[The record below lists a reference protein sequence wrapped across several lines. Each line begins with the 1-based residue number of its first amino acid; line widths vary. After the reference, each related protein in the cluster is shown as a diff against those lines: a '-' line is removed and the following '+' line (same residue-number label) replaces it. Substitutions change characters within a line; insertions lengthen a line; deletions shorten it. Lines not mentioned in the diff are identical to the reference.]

1 MKPIHQKPKYLNQHL
16 LPVKGTNNKLS
27 KAVLLKRF
35 RSSDDCSLPEGT
47 TSPYD
52 VSETN
57 STNIQPASS
66 TVSLDVTKGKE
77 PFRYT
82 NYHVTCETKNKK
94 DSFIQTKPEN
104 DEKCKSTT
112 ITDF

>member
-1 MKPIHQKPKYLNQHL
+1 MRSNA
-16 LPVKGTNNKLS
+16 TKLS

-35 RSSDDCSLPEGT
+35 RSTDDCSMSEGLV
-47 TSPYD
+47 PND
-52 VSETN
+52 VSDTI
-57 STNIQPASS
+57 STIIQPASS

-77 PFRYT
+77 PFRCT

-94 DSFIQTKPEN
+94 DSVIQTKP
-104 DEKCKSTT
+104 DMDLKRRSTT